1 MAQPQDF
8 HIYYKKFE
16 TMDLSYYGLYCTS
29 CRKWIQSASKLGAI
43 ANVRARHHKDYHQT
57 MKLGQDRGKQEG
69 PEGFFNDKGV
79 PFLPTRQ
86 TTQSTRRHSAPS
98 TSTNSDPLLIPMET
112 PDKHHCVPTEDAAAT
127 EEDTGKL
134 LLRLMP
140 DVAAIL
146 NTPPKVEDSQADD
159 DSRKSLVMIEGW
171 HKLADEAEQRAR
183 KQEHEAKK
191 IMEQAAKSRQAA
203 ELFRSLASAKEAH
216 IKEQEANE
224 YNARL
229 ALEFT
234 KKTMEIALR
243 LYDESALEYEV
254 ASLRNEEAVD
264 DLCKLLC

>member
-140 DVAAIL
+140 DVAAKL
-146 NTPPKVEDSQADD
+146 TTPPKVEDSQADD

-171 HKLADEAEQRAR
+171 HKLADEAEQR
-183 KQEHEAKK
+183 
-191 IMEQAAKSRQAA
+191 AAKSRQAA

-234 KKTMEIALR
+234 KKTIEIALR

-254 ASLRNEEAVD
+254 ASLPNEEVVENV
-264 DLCKLLC
+264 LELLF

>member
-127 EEDTGKL
+127 EEDAGKL

-159 DSRKSLVMIEGW
+159 DSRRSLVMIEGW
-171 HKLADEAEQRAR
+171 HKLADEAEQR
-183 KQEHEAKK
+183 
-191 IMEQAAKSRQAA
+191 AAKSRQAA

-216 IKEQEANE
+216 IKEQEANG
-224 YNARL
+224 L
-229 ALEFT
+229 ALEFA
-234 KKTMEIALR
+234 KKTIEIALR

-254 ASLRNEEAVD
+254 ASLPNEEVVENV
-264 DLCKLLC
+264 LELLF